1 MNPNTTWTNKLQMGT
16 KLGLNMHGYIKL
28 YKVLHIAR
36 EGDVAHDKGNKTHK
50 IQPEVVNYS

>member
-1 MNPNTTWTNKLQMGT
+1 MGT